1 MKVPIRYDGYLNEV
15 GDEEELRSF
24 EESRDDMQI
33 PRTLF
38 SKTKYSEPTRAD
50 SPFGDFAPPSTSTS
64 MNHSTNGSGSVTSSR
79 NAKSNPSTP
88 RYPNA
93 LSRTR
98 ESGSSTPTPT
108 PSSASKLQRSG
119 AESGGLGR
127 GSSNALSRIVTRHNS
142 PSQHALA
149 LLNERARLKAELAQ
163 IKARRGS

>member
-108 PSSASKLQRSG
+108 SASKLPRSG